1 MNNIKCPICRT
12 PLDGSFV
19 DLFGLYVMVVCKTL
33 TIEDC
38 EKMKVQIHKGK
49 RPDMFCGMGLE
60 RFDLPDC
67 DKILDSVIKRK
78 GVDQ

>member
-1 MNNIKCPICRT
+1 MSDMRCPICRT

-33 TIEDC
+33 TVEDC
-38 EKMKVQIHKGK
+38 EKMKMQIHKGK

-67 DKILDSVIKRK
+67 ERILDAVIKQK
-78 GVDQ
+78 ELK